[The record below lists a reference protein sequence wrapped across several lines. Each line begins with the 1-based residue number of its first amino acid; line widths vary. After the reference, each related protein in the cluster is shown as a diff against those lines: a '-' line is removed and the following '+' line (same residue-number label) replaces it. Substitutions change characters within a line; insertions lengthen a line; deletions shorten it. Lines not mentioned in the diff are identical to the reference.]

1 MHQGELRM
9 MKNIVIKKSIENDEI
24 QKLFRKM
31 FDVF

>member
-1 MHQGELRM
+1 M